1 MQNSNIELLKNVAK
15 RLGPLLNEVVF
26 VGGCTTGLFITDQ
39 AAAEV
44 RPTFD
49 VDVIAEITSYADY
62 ATFSERLRALGFR
75 EDTSKNAP
83 LCRWLIDNMIL
94 DVMPIEERILGF
106 TNRWYQA
113 AMDAAQEI
121 ELESGLRIRVV
132 TAPYFVATKLEAF
145 RGRGHGDYTS
155 SRDLEDLL
163 AVIDGRDAIS
173 KEIAGVAEIRSYIAE
188 QFRSLLANQ
197 AFIDALPG
205 YLLPDPGSQSRS
217 SILVNRIT
225 EIAKLPYLS

>member
-1 MQNSNIELLKNVAK
+1 MPNSNIELLKEVA
-15 RLGPLLNEVVF
+15 RHLGPLLSEVVF
-26 VGGCTTGLFITDQ
+26 VGGCTTGLFITDA

-75 EDTSKNAP
+75 EDTSKGAP
-83 LCRWLIDNMIL
+83 LCRWLIDGMKL
-94 DVMPIEERILGF
+94 DVMPIEEKILGF
-106 TNRWYQA
+106 TNRWYRA
-113 AMDAAQEI
+113 AMDTAQQI
-121 ELESGLRIRVV
+121 ELEPALRIRVV

-155 SRDLEDLL
+155 SHDLEDLL
-163 AVIDGRDAIS
+163 AVVDGRGEIVA
-173 KEIAGVAEIRSYIAE
+173 EIAGAGTLKSHIATE
-188 QFRSLLANQ
+188 FQTLLDTR

-205 YLLPDPGSQSRS
+205 YLLPDAGSQSRL
-217 SILVNRIT
+217 SILLTRLKAIST
-225 EIAKLPYLS
+225 

>member
-83 LCRWLIDNMIL
+83 LCRWLIDNMKL
-94 DVMPIEERILGF
+94 DVMPIEEKILGF
-106 TNRWYQA
+106 TNRWYRA
-113 AMDAAQEI
+113 AMDGAQET
-121 ELESGLRIRVV
+121 ELEPGLRIRVV

-145 RGRGHGDYTS
+145 RGRGRGDYTS
-155 SRDLEDLL
+155 SHDLEDLL
-163 AVIDGRDAIS
+163 AVIDGREVIVE
-173 KEIAGVAEIRSYIAE
+173 EITGATELRSYIAD
-188 QFRSLLANQ
+188 QFRSLLANH

-205 YLLPDPGSQSRS
+205 YLLPDPSSQSRLS
-217 SILVNRIT
+217 NLIDRIT
-225 EIAKLPYLS
+225 EISK